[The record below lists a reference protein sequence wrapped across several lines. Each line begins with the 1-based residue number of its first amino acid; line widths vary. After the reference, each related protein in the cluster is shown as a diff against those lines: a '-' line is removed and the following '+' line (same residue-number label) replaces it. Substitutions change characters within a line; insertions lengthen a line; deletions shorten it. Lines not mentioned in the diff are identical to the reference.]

1 MTTNRNSTVPLIVSM
16 IATLVTISWLLLK
29 RSYRIDPM
37 ELDRIENDIR
47 RTESMVDSARNKAGG
62 LTSADMQVAKQQ
74 AAQLGDRLL
83 KIKAVGPESL
93 PARALELLAFA
104 GMFVSIIG
112 SGLFI
117 YRKAVA

>member
-1 MTTNRNSTVPLIVSM
+1 M
-16 IATLVTISWLLLK
+16 IAALVSVSCLLLK
-29 RSYRIDPM
+29 WSYRIDPT

-47 RTESMVDSARNKAGG
+47 RTEVMVDSARNNAGG
-62 LTSADMQVAKQQ
+62 LTSADMQVARQQ

-112 SGLFI
+112 NTLFI
-117 YRKAVA
+117 YGKAVA